1 MADTGRPHPVLPGL
15 PPAPAQPLDA
25 AGPNGA
31 PRHVLLYPFPTR

>member
-15 PPAPAQPLDA
+15 PPASAQPLDA

-31 PRHVLLYPFPTR
+31 PRNVVLYPFSTR